1 MDHAAMLDRWRDFIQ
16 PSQRRLTGAWRT
28 VLAVVLVALVM
39 LTFRMPFLAIGPFL
53 VFVFSQR
60 NLFLS
65 RTIAILF
72 VPILLVSCL
81 LIYGVA
87 VVAWDHAWLRV
98 ILWIGIF
105 WGGFFLMHI
114 LAEPRLI
121 VGPLC
126 IVAMVSYAFDK
137 YPYPNIILDK
147 LGWIWAL
154 VGVCVASTFLTQWLT
169 GVPTALQHLRQEF
182 QRLTGDVEE
191 ICHARASGHPLP
203 ELDHD
208 DLHEASEMAEKLG
221 KAHILSPEQSENCVE
236 VFDTLDHVA
245 ELAHATPSEGKSSDW
260 MAVVEGLKF
269 FAARILGRPTASEF
283 PMVESPGP
291 AALALG
297 ALQKTL
303 DGFTHAE
310 NSHFSEPEKKSLVAG
325 DALTNPAHVE
335 FATRAMCATI
345 GCYLLMSLTA
355 WDGIHTCMITCVVTA
370 LADRVE
376 RHHKQ
381 HLRLGG
387 ALFGGLMG
395 VFAFVYLVPM
405 VGGIVGLLA
414 ILAAGTAVAA
424 WVAQGSPRISYAGW
438 QIGLAFYM
446 ILLQSPH
453 ADTKLDV
460 IRDRWVGIFLGI
472 VAMRIAFASF
482 QRTPATPRHR
492 STTAAA

>member
-1 MDHAAMLDRWRDFIQ
+1 MLDRWRDFIQ
-16 PSQRRLTGAWRT
+16 PSQRRFIGTWRT

-53 VFVFSQR
+53 VFVVSQR

-81 LIYGVA
+81 IIYGVA
-87 VVAWDHAWLRV
+87 AVAWDHAWLRV
-98 ILWIGIF
+98 LLWIGIF
-105 WGGFFLMHI
+105 WSGFFLMHI

-126 IVAMVSYAFDK
+126 IVAIVSFAFDK

-154 VGVCVASTFLTQWLT
+154 VGVCVACTFLMQWLT
-169 GVPTALQHLRQEF
+169 GVPTARQHLRQEF
-182 QRLTGDVEE
+182 QRLAGVVEK
-191 ICHARASGHPLP
+191 ICRARASGHQLP

-208 DLHEASEMAEKLG
+208 DLHETREMAEKLS
-221 KAHILSPEQSENCVE
+221 KAHILSPAQSENCVSA
-236 VFDTLDHVA
+236 LDAIGRVA
-245 ELAHATPSEGKSSDW
+245 ELAHSTPSEGKPSDW
-260 MAVVEGLKF
+260 LAVAEGLKIF
-269 FAARILGRPTASEF
+269 TARILGNPTRSEF
-283 PMVESPGP
+283 PKLESPGL
-291 AALALG
+291 ASLALN
-297 ALQKTL
+297 ALQQTL
-303 DGFTHAE
+303 DRFNQPE
-310 NSHFSEPEKKSLVAG
+310 NEPLSKPEKKSLVAE

-345 GCYLLMSLTA
+345 GCYLIMSLTA

-381 HLRLGG
+381 RLRVGG
-387 ALFGGLMG
+387 ALIGGLMG
-395 VFAFVYLVPM
+395 VFAFVYLVPK
-405 VGGIVGLLA
+405 VDGIGGLLA

-424 WVAQGSPRISYAGW
+424 WVAQGSSRISYAGW
-438 QIGLAFYM
+438 QIGLAFFM

-460 IRDRWVGIFLGI
+460 IRDRWIGILLGI
-472 VAMRIAFASF
+472 AAMRLAFAGF
-482 QRTPATPRHR
+482 QMLPIDKIR
-492 STTAAA
+492 SPKTVAV